1 MKDKRTGDIFNDPL
15 DPYFVCDTKHTNI
28 QNVIQNIT
36 LWHHRVMSISFKKL
50 INTEHLGRKDFQN
63 DKSNR
68 KEDNEKEKKWCKEI
82 QSEEQKK
89 RNVRKRENR
98 KKGQEMLFGEKE
110 GEKQRGKENNCSRH
124 FILSWSNKARLCF
137 TANQR
142 QPVHTNI
149 LILPSLLLPS
159 AKW

>member
-1 MKDKRTGDIFNDPL
+1 MKDF
-15 DPYFVCDTKHTNI
+15 
-28 QNVIQNIT
+28 
-36 LWHHRVMSISFKKL
+36 
-50 INTEHLGRKDFQN
+50 EH

-68 KEDNEKEKKWCKEI
+68 KEDNEKENKWCKEI
-82 QSEEQKK
+82 QSEEQKE
-89 RNVRKRENR
+89 RNVMKKGNR

-149 LILPSLLLPS
+149 LILQSLLLPS